1 MDENTFKIEDIEKK
15 LENGLKLTI
24 KEERYYLK
32 YARNYTDEEIEIL
45 FAIANNKNPN
55 KLID

>member
-1 MDENTFKIEDIEKK
+1 MDENTFKIEEIEKK
-15 LENGLKLTI
+15 LEDGLTLTN
-24 KEERYYLK
+24 KEEWYYLK
-32 YARNYTDEEIEIL
+32 YARNYTDEEIRIL